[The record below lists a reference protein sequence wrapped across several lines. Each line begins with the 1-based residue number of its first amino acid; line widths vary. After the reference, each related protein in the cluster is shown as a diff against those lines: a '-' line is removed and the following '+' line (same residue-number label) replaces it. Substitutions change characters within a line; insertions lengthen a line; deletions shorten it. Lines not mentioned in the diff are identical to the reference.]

1 MVQSGTVKLGIDK
14 LLEDKNLK
22 AEIGSRKL
30 SLVAHPASVTSNLTH
45 SLNAL
50 VDACFNVVSAYGPQH
65 GMRGEKQD
73 NMIESEDYLDPELKI
88 PVFSLYGTSRKPTKE
103 SLQLFDICLFD
114 LQDVGTRIYTF
125 LTTLRY
131 MMEACAQEKKS
142 LWILDRPNPA
152 GRPIEGMLLKP
163 GWESF
168 VGAGPFPMRHGLT
181 MGECALWFQKNLNL
195 NLDLKIIKMD
205 HYNPT
210 VAPYFGW
217 PSELSWIN
225 PSPNAA
231 NPHMAKIFPGTVM
244 IEGTHLSEGRGTT
257 RPLELLG
264 ASDIDMPKILTTMQN
279 LAPQWLQG
287 VLLRTC
293 YFEPTFHKHQKQLC
307 SGFQMHV
314 DHPKYQHE
322 NFKPYRIVS
331 LFFKALRMEYPDYQI
346 WRKFDYEYESDRL
359 AIDLINGSSLLRE
372 WVDDKSSK
380 VSDFENINLKDELFW
395 RETSKEFHLY

>member
-1 MVQSGTVKLGIDK
+1 MIKLGIDR
-14 LLEDKNLK
+14 LISDKNLRSDLGNRRL
-22 AEIGSRKL
+22 A
-30 SLVAHPASVTSNLTH
+30 LVGHPASVTHNLQH

-50 VDACFNVVSAYGPQH
+50 IENNFNVVCAYGPQH

-88 PVFSLYGTSRKPTKE
+88 PVYSLYGTSRRPTKA
-103 SLQLFDICLFD
+103 SMQLFDVCLFD

-152 GRPIEGMLLKP
+152 GRPIEGMFLRE

-181 MGECALWFQKNLNL
+181 LGECARWFQKFLRL
-195 NLDLKIIKMD
+195 NLDLKIIAMEN
-205 HYNPT
+205 YNIHQG
-210 VAPYFGW
+210 PYHGW
-217 PSELSWIN
+217 PAELSWVN

-231 NPHMAKIFPGTVM
+231 TPHMAKIFPGTVM
-244 IEGTHLSEGRGTT
+244 IEGTNLSEGRGTT
-257 RPLELLG
+257 HPLELLG
-264 ASDIDMPKILTTMQN
+264 ASDVDIHRILKRMHA

-287 VLLRTC
+287 CIIRPC
-293 YFEPTFHKHQKQLC
+293 YFEPTFHKHQKKLC
-307 SGFQMHV
+307 QGFQMHV
-314 DHPKYQHE
+314 DHPQYQHE
-322 NFKPYRIVS
+322 SFKPYRLIA
-331 LFFKALRMEYPDYQI
+331 LFFKCLRMEYPEYSI
-346 WRKFDYEYESDRL
+346 WRQFDYEYESDRL

-372 WVDDKSSK
+372 WVDDSEGT
-380 VSDFENINLKDELFW
+380 VNDFEKLNRSDELEW
-395 RETSKEFHLY
+395 QESIKSVLLY